1 MINKLNSVLQM
12 AQKEIIL
19 NIEYKYG
26 DFENIILNAI
36 WHLEENEKDIVSV
49 LDIQTRIN
57 TVESKEWAYTTVK
70 TVMDRLVQK
79 ALISRLK
86 QGKKYFYKSSFSRI
100 EMGEMNVRKI
110 IKQYY
115 NGNMQEFMVNAEGIC
130 SRVLVPADVKAI

>member
-1 MINKLNSVLQM
+1 M
-12 AQKEIIL
+12 

-86 QGKKYFYKSSFSRI
+86 QGKKYFYKSSFSRL
-100 EMGEMNVRKI
+100 EAGEMNMRKI
-110 IKQYY
+110 VKQYY
-115 NGNMQEFMVNAEGIC
+115 NGDMKEFMANAEELC
-130 SRVLVPADVKAI
+130 SRVLMSADVKAR

>member
-1 MINKLNSVLQM
+1 M
-12 AQKEIIL
+12 
-19 NIEYKYG
+19 EYKYG

-36 WHLEENEKDIVSV
+36 WHLEENGKDIVSV
-49 LDIQTRIN
+49 SDIQQRIN

-100 EMGEMNVRKI
+100 EMGEISIRKI

-115 NGNMQEFMVNAEGIC
+115 NNDMQEFIINAEKTC
-130 SRVLVPADVKAI
+130 KKVLVAIDVEAEK

>member
-1 MINKLNSVLQM
+1 LGID
-12 AQKEIIL
+12 
-19 NIEYKYG
+19 YKYG

-36 WHLEENEKDIVSV
+36 WHLEESGKDIVSV

-57 TVESKEWAYTTVK
+57 AVEGKEWAYTTVK

-86 QGKKYFYKSSFSRI
+86 QGKKYFYKSSFSRL
-100 EMGEMNVRKI
+100 EMGSMNIRKI

-115 NGNMQEFMVNAEGIC
+115 NDNMQEFMINAENVC
-130 SRVLVPADVKAI
+130 QNVFVNVTTKE

>member
-1 MINKLNSVLQM
+1 MGID
-12 AQKEIIL
+12 
-19 NIEYKYG
+19 YKYG

-36 WHLEENEKDIVSV
+36 WHLEESGKDIVSV

-86 QGKKYFYKSSFSRI
+86 QGKKYFYKSSFSRLD
-100 EMGEMNVRKI
+100 MGNMNIKKI
-110 IKQYY
+110 IRQYY
-115 NGNMQEFMVNAEGIC
+115 NDNMQEFMVHAEKIC
-130 SRVLVPADVKAI
+130 QDVFVKIDVKTQE

>member
-1 MINKLNSVLQM
+1 M
-12 AQKEIIL
+12 

-36 WHLEENEKDIVSV
+36 WHLEESGKDIVSV

-86 QGKKYFYKSSFSRI
+86 QGKKYFYKSSYSRF
-100 EMGEMNVRKI
+100 EMGEMNIRKI
-110 IKQYY
+110 VKQYY
-115 NGNMQEFMVNAEGIC
+115 NGDMKEFLTNVEEISA
-130 SRVLVPADVKAI
+130 RVLMPADVQAR

>member
-1 MINKLNSVLQM
+1 M
-12 AQKEIIL
+12 

-86 QGKKYFYKSSFSRI
+86 QGKKYFYKSSFSRH
-100 EMGEMNVRKI
+100 EMGEMNIRKI
-110 IKQYY
+110 VKQYY
-115 NGNMQEFMVNAEGIC
+115 NGDMQEFMARVEDLG
-130 SRVLVPADVKAI
+130 SRVFMPADVQAR